1 MHDIRWIRENAE
13 AFDAGLA
20 RRGLA
25 PAAAAA
31 LDADA
36 RRRAART
43 KVQEAKS
50 RRNELSEK
58 IGAARRRG
66 GHTGAPS
73 GMVGFLTTDG
83 DLPEHISAL
92 AAEVGGLKDVIRAA
106 EAEER
111 RLDAEIEE
119 LLSPLPNLPAD
130 DAPDGRDETANV
142 ELRRVGEPPRFD
154 FDARDHV
161 DLGAALGMMDFEAA
175 ARISGA
181 RFVVLEGGLARLE
194 RALANFML
202 DVQTEEFGY
211 RETKPPSLVRDAAAY
226 GTGQL
231 PKFADDLFR
240 TEDGYWLIPT
250 AEVPLTNL
258 AGGRI
263 LAEDDLPI
271 RRVACTPCYRSE
283 AGAAGKDTRGMIRQH
298 EFTKV
303 ELVAIAHPDRSDE
316 ELQYMTGCAE
326 AILKRLELAY
336 RVVALCC
343 GDLGFSARK
352 TYDIEVWLPGQGAYR
367 EISSCSDCGD
377 FQARRMG
384 ARFRPG
390 GRPGGTRFAHTLNGS
405 GLAVG
410 RALIAVVENY
420 QRADGAVVVPEVLR
434 PYMGGRE
441 VIRAGD

>member
-13 AFDAGLA
+13 AFDVGLA
-20 RRGLA
+20 RRGHG
-25 PAAAAA
+25 PAAADA
-31 LDADA
+31 LDLD
-36 RRRAART
+36 RRLREART
-43 KVQEAKS
+43 KVQQARN
-50 RRNELSEK
+50 RRKQVSEE
-58 IGAARRRG
+58 IGAARKR
-66 GHTGAPS
+66 
-73 GMVGFLTTDG
+73 DG
-83 DLPEHISAL
+83 DAGELAAEAGRLKDLVRDGEEEERRL
-92 AAEVGGLKDVIRAA
+92 AAEV
-106 EAEER
+106 EA
-111 RLDAEIEE
+111 

-130 DAPDGRDETANV
+130 DVPDGLDETANV
-142 ELRRVGEPPRFD
+142 EVRRIGAPPRFD

-161 DLGAALGMMDFEAA
+161 DLGEALGMMDFEAA
-175 ARISGA
+175 ARLSGA
-181 RFVVLEGGLARLE
+181 RFVVLQDGLARLE

-202 DVQTEEFGY
+202 DVQTEAFGF
-211 RETKPPSLVRDAAAY
+211 RETRPPSLVRYDAAY

-231 PKFADDLFR
+231 PKFAGDLFR
-240 TEDGYWLIPT
+240 TEGKDKDKDEDEDEDKDTDKDGYWLIPT

-258 AGGRI
+258 AGGRV
-263 LAEDDLPI
+263 LAEDDLPL

-303 ELVAIAHPDRSDE
+303 ELVTIAHPDRSDE
-316 ELQYMTGCAE
+316 ELEYMTGCAE

-336 RVVALCC
+336 RVVALSC

-352 TYDIEVWLPGQGAYR
+352 TYDVEVWLPGQDAYR

-377 FQARRMG
+377 FQARRMN

-390 GRPGGTRFAHTLNGS
+390 GQPRGTRFVHTLNGS